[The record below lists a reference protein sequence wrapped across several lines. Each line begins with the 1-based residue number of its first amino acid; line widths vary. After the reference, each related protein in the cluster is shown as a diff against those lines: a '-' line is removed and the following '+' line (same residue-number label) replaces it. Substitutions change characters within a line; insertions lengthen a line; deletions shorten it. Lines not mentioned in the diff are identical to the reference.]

1 MSYQYW
7 VIRFVPNIARGEF
20 TNVGLVCGRD
30 DGDWAVRF
38 DRRYV
43 RNHGNL
49 SPDLRELTGWI
60 TWFRRTIERRGSVG
74 PGEQP
79 VSSGWINHLR
89 SRQANSV
96 QFSEPA
102 PIDVSSA
109 LAGVDM
115 LFPHLVEREP
125 TRRRWGFTRK
135 SLRADVRDT
144 LLHEAGLTLGRNLF
158 VQPRAQIGKQHG
170 SFDLMRSDSPASA
183 LTNVWAF
190 NVATL
195 EVLERE
201 IQSWNYLV
209 SRFRSDGATLLL
221 GRSGTVTLPADA
233 PIDVV
238 YDPPTSDREPQ
249 RRSDIFE
256 GAQEAWRLNNIT
268 PCTLDEFHA
277 RVAVSLVE

>member
-7 VIRFVPNIARGEF
+7 IIRFVPNVARGEF

-38 DRRYV
+38 DRRLV

-49 SPDLRELTGWI
+49 SSDLRELTGWI
-60 TWFRRTIERRGSVG
+60 SWFRRTIERCGGSG
-74 PGEQP
+74 PGEQQ

-102 PIDVSSA
+102 PIDVDSA
-109 LAGVDM
+109 LAGVDL

-125 TRRRWGFTRK
+125 TRRRRGFTRA
-135 SLRADVRDT
+135 SLRVDVRDT
-144 LLHEAGLTLGRNLF
+144 LVHEAGLTLGRDLF
-158 VQPRAQIGKQHG
+158 LQPRAQIGKQRG
-170 SFDLMRSDSPASA
+170 RFDLMRSDSPVNA

-195 EVLERE
+195 DVLQRE
-201 IQSWNYLV
+201 TQSWNYLV

-221 GRSGTVTLPADA
+221 GGSRAVTLPPDA
-233 PIDVV
+233 PIAVV
-238 YDPPTSDREPQ
+238 YDPPTSTREQ
-249 RRSDIFE
+249 QWRSDIFE
-256 GAQEAWRLNNIT
+256 GAQEAWQLNGIT
-268 PCTLDEFHA
+268 PCTLDEFH
-277 RVAVSLVE
+277 